1 MKSRTLFL
9 TMSLLIVGNL
19 NASDDMKTSKEEAKQ
34 NMDEAVQD
42 TRRGTKEISRDAKE
56 AACPIVNGKVDCAFQ
71 KGKHNIQRGAD
82 KVEDAI
88 D

>member
-1 MKSRTLFL
+1 MDKSTDKADQK
-9 TMSLLIVGNL
+9 M
-19 NASDDMKTSKEEAKQ
+19 E
-34 NMDEAVQD
+34 EAVQD
-42 TRRGTKEISRDAKE
+42 TKRGTKEVGRDAKE

-88 D
+88 N

>member
-1 MKSRTLFL
+1 MTLF
-9 TMSLLIVGNL
+9 MVGNL
-19 NASDDMKTSKEEAKQ
+19 NASGDMKRSEEKAKQ
-34 NMDEAVQD
+34 NMEEAVGD
-42 TRRGTKEISRDAKE
+42 TKRGTKEVGHDAKE

>member
-1 MKSRTLFL
+1 MKNLTTLIAV
-9 TMSLLIVGNL
+9 SLIMTGNL
-19 NASDDMKTSKEEAKQ
+19 HASGNMNKSDEEVKQKMEEA
-34 NMDEAVQD
+34 AQD
-42 TRRGTKEISRDAKE
+42 TKRGTKEVGRDAKE